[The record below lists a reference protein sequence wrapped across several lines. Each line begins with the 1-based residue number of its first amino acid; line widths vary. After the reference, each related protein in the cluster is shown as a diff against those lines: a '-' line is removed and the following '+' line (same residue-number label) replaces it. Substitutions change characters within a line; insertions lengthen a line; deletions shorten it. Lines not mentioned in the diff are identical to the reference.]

1 MKKISIRLSEVTLST
16 LFEMYNTD
24 SVTIAIK
31 SCLDDAINTQTLT
44 GGKSKRRLTP
54 SQTLDRVKKE
64 KHTTPIPYSVYINAD
79 ITTHLKNYYGTDC
92 ISEAIRCAIYD
103 VINNT
108 GKELCIKPNNKIF
121 YMIGQKNADMVKWLN
136 PIFNEAI
143 ATYSLTDYLEPFVGT
158 ANVLLHTDAGTNETI
173 NDFSYDLINLHRV
186 IKNYPTEFKLC
197 LLQPSV
203 TSNIEENFEK
213 FRDYL
218 DTMSIPKRRTKKL
231 AIERA
236 VAFYYCRY
244 FSHYGDGTSVN
255 RNKKIQN
262 YKSNL
267 DFIWLFSQRLRNTE
281 IKKGDALY
289 RLSTYI
295 GKSNSLIYI
304 DAPYINTEDYYH
316 INQTIKKRKVFKNHF
331 FLRNKVEKLSIDNV
345 CLLSYRTTASASA
358 LKKNED
364 AENVIKATLDELY
377 LGRGYYYALHK
388 LKKGQIEILIST
400 HPLSGFIAYET
411 SLISREVAYH
421 G

>member
-1 MKKISIRLSEVTLST
+1 MSRISIRLSEVTLST
-16 LFEMYNTD
+16 LFKMYNTN
-24 SVTIAIK
+24 SVAIAIK
-31 SCLDDAINTQTLT
+31 NCLDDAINTQTLT

-64 KHTTPIPYSVYINAD
+64 KHTTPTPYSMCINDD
-79 ITTHLKNYYGTDC
+79 IIAHLKNYYGTES

-108 GKELCIKPNNKIF
+108 GKELCIKPHNKIF

-136 PIFNEAI
+136 PIFKDAI
-143 ATYSLTDYLEPFVGT
+143 ATYSLADYLEPFVGT

-197 LLQPSV
+197 LLQPSI

-213 FRDYL
+213 FKNKL
-218 DTMSIPKRRTKKL
+218 DTMTIPKRQNKEL

-244 FSHYGDGTSVN
+244 FSHYGDGTYVN
-255 RNKKIQN
+255 ENKKIQN

-267 DFIWLFSQRLRNTE
+267 DYIWLFSKRLRNTE

-316 INQTIKKRKVFKNHF
+316 INQTDKKGMVFKNHF
-331 FLRNKVEKLSIDNV
+331 LLRNKVEKLRLDNV
-345 CLLSYRTTASASA
+345 CLLSYRITASASA
-358 LKKNED
+358 LNKNKD
-364 AENVIKATLDELY
+364 AKNIIKATLDELY
-377 LGRGYYYALHK
+377 LGRGYYYSLHK

-400 HPLSGFIAYET
+400 HPLSGFIAYES
-411 SLISREVAYH
+411 SLISKEVA
-421 G
+421 

>member
-1 MKKISIRLSEVTLST
+1 MSRISIRLSEVTLST
-16 LFEMYNTD
+16 LFKMYNTN
-24 SVTIAIK
+24 SETIAIK
-31 SCLDDAINTQTLT
+31 NCLVDAINTQTLT

-54 SQTLDRVKKE
+54 SQTLARVKKE
-64 KHTTPIPYSVYINAD
+64 KHTTSTPCSVRIGDD
-79 ITTHLKNYYGTDC
+79 IIAHLKNYYSTES

-103 VINNT
+103 VIHST
-108 GKELCIKPNNKIF
+108 GKELCIKPHNKII
-121 YMIGQKNADMVKWLN
+121 YMIGQKNADMVQWLN
-136 PIFNEAI
+136 HIFDEATS
-143 ATYSLTDYLEPFVGT
+143 TYALTSYLEPFVGT

-197 LLQPSV
+197 LLHPSM
-203 TSNIEENFEK
+203 TSNIKGNFEK
-213 FRDYL
+213 FIKSL
-218 DTMSIPKRRTKKL
+218 NTTSIPKRRNKELELK
-231 AIERA
+231 RA
-236 VAFYYCRY
+236 VAFYYTRY
-244 FSHYGDGTSVN
+244 FSHYGDGTHVN
-255 RNKKIQN
+255 KNKDIQN

-267 DFIWLFSQRLRNTE
+267 DYIWLFSQRLRNTA
-281 IKKGDALY
+281 IKKGDAIY

-304 DAPYINTEDYYH
+304 DAPYINTEDYYN
-316 INQTIKKRKVFKNHF
+316 INQTDKKRKVFKNHF
-331 FLRNKVEKLSIDNV
+331 FLRNKVEKLRINNV

-358 LKKNED
+358 LKKNKE